1 MLSFSLLMLAICL
14 SIQFIPSVDNESGLY
29 TWSCILTSTF
39 MYALMGNPLI
49 MDYIK
54 TYSRGRATA
63 LQQMGQLVGELIG
76 FMIIFRLYKTE

>member
-1 MLSFSLLMLAICL
+1 
-14 SIQFIPSVDNESGLY
+14 
-29 TWSCILTSTF
+29 